1 MGSVVDMN
9 VLGIILEGIVVGVVL
24 LAACYGWVFI
34 FYHNKLT
41 SLYHSMPIY
50 CSTSYNQ
57 HLYKIISLVYWILL
71 HPHHSLLP
79 SFTLMTVLR
88 LSPTVDRISKT
99 FILSFAYRL
108 HLI

>member
-1 MGSVVDMN
+1 MAWVVDKN
-9 VLGIILEGIVVGVVL
+9 VLGIILEGIVDGVVL
-24 LAACYGWVFI
+24 LAVCYGWVFI
-34 FYHNKLT
+34 IYHNKLT
-41 SLYHSMPIY
+41 SFYHSMPIY

-57 HLYKIISLVYWILL
+57 HLYNIISLVYWILL
-71 HPHHSLLP
+71 HLHHCLFP

-88 LSPTVDRISKT
+88 LSPTVDKISKT